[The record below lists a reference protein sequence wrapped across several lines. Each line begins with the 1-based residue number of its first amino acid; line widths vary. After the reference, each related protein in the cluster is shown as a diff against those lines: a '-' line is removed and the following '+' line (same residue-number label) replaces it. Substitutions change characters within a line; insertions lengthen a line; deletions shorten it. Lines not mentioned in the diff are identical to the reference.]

1 MKKLII
7 LFFSILSLSALG
19 QVKISDMPAATS
31 LTGTELVPI
40 VQSGVNKKA
49 TPLLWQTYLSPIFQA
64 MLVSGTNIKTVNGNS
79 LLGSGNLAIS
89 GGASLPF
96 NDNVSLLQN
105 QADNTKQAKHNRYT

>member
-49 TPLLWQTYLSPIFQA
+49 TC
-64 MLVSGTNIKTVNGNS
+64 
-79 LLGSGNLAIS
+79 IS
-89 GGASLPF
+89 SI
-96 NDNVSLLQN
+96 
-105 QADNTKQAKHNRYT
+105 